1 MLAIPFSLPVLSLQ
15 PGRGRRI
22 TGIKMAAVLQ
32 GTATGLFAGLQSVAY
47 LSHDSVLSCAC
58 TSLGMKATSC
68 NKKQLKTP
76 YAGASL
82 KHLLVSASPLNV
94 CDNRAVQCN
103 SSMSFNNNRT
113 GEGFSEN
120 EEDYVNSTVVEA
132 VEVKSGA
139 EGFLIKMKDG
149 RYLKC
154 VHNNPGSH
162 LPDYAPQPAIVLK
175 MEDNSN
181 LLLPIIVLELPSSM
195 LMDAVRNVPV
205 ARPTVYEVMKEMID
219 LMGFQPKVVRVT
231 KRVHEAYF
239 ARLYLSKV
247 GDETDMMFSLDLR
260 PSDAIN
266 IAVRSKVPIQ
276 VNRQLA
282 YGDGVRIV
290 NEAPALP
297 LRILRTSSKLLD
309 STEADSS
316 LAAEEFVLVCSM
328 LMAASEERYIDAAH
342 IRDQLNALRSKK
354 DRQQQA

>member
-309 STEADSS
+309 S
-316 LAAEEFVLVCSM
+316 M